1 MPTPDSQLQQ
11 PFPTEFPPVEGA
23 DIQHRFVQIGGLR
36 VHVAEAGQGQPLL
49 MLHGWPQHWWMW
61 RKQIPPFAEHFRV
74 IVPDLRGFGW
84 TEAPA
89 EGYLKEELVE
99 DLVKLIRTLGYT
111 QVRLLTHD
119 WGGWIGYI
127 ASVKYPGLIFQHYA
141 TNIPLIWTKIDW
153 RMIPAT
159 LRFGY
164 MLRISMPFFGKRLL
178 QKNNNFVAHLLTRG
192 ATRTGGWPQ
201 EEIDVFANQFR
212 DPKRAAASSK
222 LYGQFLLK
230 EYLPVGL
237 FGRYKKHRMATPT
250 RLLFGQKDF
259 ALATSWLRGY
269 QKYVDDFQLEY
280 IPDAG
285 HFIVDERPELVAQR
299 AMKFF
304 MNSNGSGQ

>member
-1 MPTPDSQLQQ
+1 MTTPDSSHQV
-11 PFPTEFPPVEGA
+11 PFPLVEGI
-23 DIQHRFVQIGGLR
+23 DLQHRFVDIGGLR
-36 VHVAEAGQGQPLL
+36 VHVAEAGHGEPLL

-61 RKQIPPFAEHFRV
+61 RKQIPPFAQHFRV
-74 IVPDLRGFGW
+74 IAPDLRGFGW

-89 EGYLKEELVE
+89 GNYLKEQLVE

-127 ASVKYPGLIFQHYA
+127 TSVKYPELILQHYA

-164 MLRISMPFFGKRLL
+164 MLRISMPYFGKRLL
-178 QKNNNFVAHLLTRG
+178 QKNNNFVAHLFTRG
-192 ATRTGGWPQ
+192 GTRKEGWKQ
-201 EEIDVFANQFR
+201 EEIDAFANQFR
-212 DPKRAAASSK
+212 DENRAVASSK

-237 FGRYKKHRMATPT
+237 FGRYKKYRMSTPT
-250 RLLFGQKDF
+250 RLLFGEKDF

-269 QKYVDDFQLEY
+269 QQYVDDFQLEF

-285 HFIVDERPELVAQR
+285 HFIVDERPELVTERTMQ
-299 AMKFF
+299 FF
-304 MNSNGSGQ
+304 LDYNGDRNAF